1 MDADERNR
9 KDTKRS
15 EVCFWDLNPD
25 GTHLEILQET
35 MRLIVLMVFVYL
47 VMIKGIFHS
56 VDSFTVFSFMELK
69 RRGFKE
75 WKCLSFPHNES
86 GLETRAVKKKS
97 TIKYH
102 KKLFI

>member
-25 GTHLEILQET
+25 ETHLEILQET

-56 VDSFTVFSFMELK
+56 FSWNSKGEVLKNKNAYLFHTMKVDWGPELSRK
-69 RRGFKE
+69 RK
-75 WKCLSFPHNES
+75 
-86 GLETRAVKKKS
+86 RAS
-97 TIKYH
+97 
-102 KKLFI
+102 